1 MTKRTLVLMRHAK
14 SSWETDDT
22 DLERPL
28 SARGERDAEA
38 AGRLLAER
46 GLAPDVVLLS
56 PAVRARG
63 TWDGVRAGGLVA
75 GDVRTVDDLYYR
87 DADAVVAAV
96 REVTPEAGT
105 VMVIGH
111 APTIPETV
119 DLVAERSTTKEWF
132 KLDTKFPTAGIA
144 IVAVDGDWT
153 GLATE
158 SGRLLAFE
166 VPRG

>member
-28 SARGERDAEA
+28 SARGE
-38 AGRLLAER
+38 
-46 GLAPDVVLLS
+46 PDVVAQAA
-56 PAVRARG
+56 AVL
-63 TWDGVRAGGLVA
+63 RAGGLVA